1 MGGPE
6 AVTICVMCVLLVAAL
21 WEPDELQDAL
31 DGRALHRA
39 PVSPDDRA
47 RDEECIEDRLFGGFE
62 NRTEALVEEPAI
74 AGELGVTNT

>member
-31 DGRALHRA
+31 DRQALHRA
-39 PVSPDDRA
+39 PVSPDDRVCDGD
-47 RDEECIEDRLFGGFE
+47 RIEDRPFGGFE
-62 NRTEALVEEPAI
+62 DSTEALVEEPAI
-74 AGELGVTNT
+74 GGDLGVTNT

>member
-31 DGRALHRA
+31 DGQPLHRTPVA
-39 PVSPDDRA
+39 PADRA
-47 RDEECIEDRLFGGFE
+47 RDEERIEDRLLGGFE
-62 NRTEALVEEPAI
+62 DRTETLVEEPAI